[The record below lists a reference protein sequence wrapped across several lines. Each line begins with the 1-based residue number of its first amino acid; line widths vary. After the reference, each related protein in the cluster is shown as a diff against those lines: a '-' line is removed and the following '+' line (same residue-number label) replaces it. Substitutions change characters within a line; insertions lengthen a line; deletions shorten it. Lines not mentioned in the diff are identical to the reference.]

1 MSKGKSVVMF
11 VIIVHEMDFAKKIE
25 MNFENF
31 LKEKTFEDE
40 ENFKKKTEE
49 EQQKHAKFDPS
60 KFKLVCAREIDQ
72 LDLLLENPGN
82 HRTRTI
88 ASVTTIRPPKQ
99 AETKPDPIN
108 YLIFIAARQ
117 NESLLTTNDF
127 ERVVKKHG
135 ANFTMVH
142 KFKNM
147 NYFKKF
153 DSSIKKEDIAP
164 ENGNEDKDEF
174 LVWKRYFEKSIRS
187 VGKQLAFENRNKI
200 STPTGELSLVE
211 VPSTH

>member
-1 MSKGKSVVMF
+1 MSREKSVVMF

-25 MNFENF
+25 MHFEKF
-31 LKEKTFEDE
+31 LK
-40 ENFKKKTEE
+40 KKKAEV
-49 EQQKHAKFDPS
+49 EQKEQKKFDFS
-60 KFKLVCAREIDQ
+60 QFKLICVREIDQ
-72 LDLLLENPGN
+72 LDLLLVNPENHLTNSKAGKTPLEL
-82 HRTRTI
+82 RE
-88 ASVTTIRPPKQ
+88 Q
-99 AETKPDPIN
+99 AKMKPDPIN

-142 KFKNM
+142 KFKNK

-164 ENGNEDKDEF
+164 ENVHEDKDEF

-200 STPTGELSLVE
+200 STPAGELNLEE
-211 VPSTH
+211 VPSIH